1 MDSMVPVQGGLNQ
14 QNCPEEQLAEE
25 EADEEEC
32 QGLTTNP
39 ETRLQPATP
48 EEEEVEE
55 RRTCEDE
62 AAIQD
67 SRIPR
72 FEDEDCKNEETH
84 FQEVEQHR
92 ATDSATLGRSHSRS
106 KTISRSIV
114 PMMRKMFERAKSC
127 DPDVISPHG
136 DGTESSRSSFS
147 QYQLTP
153 SGLPHAH
160 SVSPAPSS
168 LTISEC
174 GSSPSMPRARSKGAG
189 STGLITK
196 IKAKFKSSS

>member
-1 MDSMVPVQGGLNQ
+1 MPSLQARLNQ
-14 QNCPEEQLAEE
+14 VNCPEVLTNLPFLSKVNVDIDLLQEQLAEE
-25 EADEEEC
+25 EAEDDEEEGC
-32 QGLTTNP
+32 RGLP

-55 RRTCEDE
+55 EEERRSDEEDD
-62 AAIQD
+62 ARIQD

-72 FEDEDCKNEETH
+72 LEEDEDGNETH

-92 ATDSATLGRSHSRS
+92 PTDFGPSTTLGRSSSRS

-136 DGTESSRSSFS
+136 DGTESSRY
-147 QYQLTP
+147 YQQ
-153 SGLPHAH
+153 
-160 SVSPAPSS
+160 
-168 LTISEC
+168 
-174 GSSPSMPRARSKGAG
+174 
-189 STGLITK
+189 
-196 IKAKFKSSS
+196 